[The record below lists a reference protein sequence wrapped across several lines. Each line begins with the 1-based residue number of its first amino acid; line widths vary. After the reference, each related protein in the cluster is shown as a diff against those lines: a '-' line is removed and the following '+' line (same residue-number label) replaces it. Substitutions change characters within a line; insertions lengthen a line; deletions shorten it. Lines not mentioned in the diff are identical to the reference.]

1 MLADKAP
8 RDEVLNTKAKS
19 SHINRVNRA
28 HGQLKNNKIP
38 AAVAI
43 PFPPLNNKKGLNIW
57 PNIDNKLKLKKRVI
71 NNSSFRVCLKVIS
84 AKYSIIKL
92 LDISKINVNAAI
104 NLFPVLKTFVAPML
118 PDPIFLISPYP
129 EIFTIIKPKGMD
141 AIIKPT
147 NKYIII
153 LWYLMSS
160 IKFSINRCIKLLTFK
175 FRRFKNYST
184 IYYCA

>member
-8 RDEVLNTKAKS
+8 RDEVLNTKAKN

-57 PNIDNKLKLKKRVI
+57 PNMDNKLKLKKRVI
-71 NNSSFRVCLKVIS
+71 NNSSLSIDLKSIS
-84 AKYSIIKL
+84 AKYSIMKL
-92 LDISKINVNAAI
+92 LDISNINVNTAI
-104 NLFPVLKTFVAPML
+104 NLFPVLKTFVAPIL

-129 EIFTIIKPKGMD
+129 EIFTIIRPKGIEP
-141 AIIKPT
+141 IIKPK
-147 NKYIII
+147 NKYII
-153 LWYLMSS
+153 M
-160 IKFSINRCIKLLTFK
+160 F
-175 FRRFKNYST
+175 
-184 IYYCA
+184 